1 MATLNGAR
9 GLGFEKT
16 GLIRETWDADLVLI
30 DLDRP
35 HYLGFDVETLPV
47 YIVYAGSSTDV
58 EATMVKGQ
66 WVYFNG
72 EFPSVDREE
81 ILKQAAQARKALI
94 S

>member
-1 MATLNGAR
+1 
-9 GLGFEKT
+9 
-16 GLIRETWDADLVLI
+16 
-30 DLDRP
+30 
-35 HYLGFDVETLPV
+35 
-47 YIVYAGSSTDV
+47 
-58 EATMVKGQ
+58 MVKGQ